1 MSITGNTFG
10 MLTCPVTCYT
20 IWHFAIC
27 FKIRMH
33 AVLWPYINWETR
45 VFVFLKWF
53 CHTAGQINVNYNWTS
68 AKNCLKIVKSYL

>member
-1 MSITGNTFG
+1 
-10 MLTCPVTCYT
+10 
-20 IWHFAIC
+20 
-27 FKIRMH
+27 MH

-68 AKNCLKIVKSYL
+68 AKKLFKNSEKLFKGNGDHVEDIRYTLFSHIFI